1 MKLIVVPTD
10 FSALADNALK
20 YGMDLATAMGSSL
33 MIVHV
38 YQIPI
43 SYSEVPLITVSI
55 EEIRKASEDR
65 LAELKHNI
73 ETITAGKLVVYTESR
88 LGDVGDEI
96 NKLTKTLQPFVIVMG
111 SRGVTGAGKFFL
123 GSNSLSLISRTNT
136 PVIVVPPGG
145 RFSPYKKIG
154 LSTDFK
160 GVVDKTPVAPIRALV
175 SFFNAELHVLH
186 VDYKQRNFNPG
197 VPEQTLNLDMLL
209 TGMNPTYDFIENK
222 DVNEGINDFAE
233 KNNIDLI
240 VTLPQK
246 HSFLESLFE
255 KSLTRELLHHTHI
268 PVMCIRN
275 DKVE

>member
-10 FSALADNALK
+10 FSPLADNALK
-20 YGMDLATAMGSSL
+20 YGIDLATAMGSSL

-43 SYSEVPLITVSI
+43 SYSEVPLITISL
-55 EEIRKASEDR
+55 EEIKQASEER

-88 LGDVGDEI
+88 QGDVGDEI
-96 NKLTKTLQPFVIVMG
+96 NKLGKTLQPFAIVMG
-111 SRGVTGAGKFFL
+111 SRGVTGAGRFFL
-123 GSNSLSLISRTNT
+123 GSNSLAVIHKTTT

-145 RFSPYKKIG
+145 KFSPYKKIG
-154 LSTDFK
+154 LTTDFK
-160 GVVDKTPVAPIRALV
+160 EVVDKTPVVSIRTLIN
-175 SFFNAELHVLH
+175 FFNAELHVLH
-186 VDYKQRNFNPG
+186 VDYKQRNFTPD

-222 DVNEGINDFAE
+222 NVNEGINDFAE
-233 KNNIDLI
+233 KNNLDLI

-246 HSFLESLFE
+246 RSFLESLFE
-255 KSLTRELLHHTHI
+255 KSLTRELLHHTNI
-268 PVMCIRN
+268 PVMCIGKEGA
-275 DKVE
+275 D

>member
-10 FSALADNALK
+10 FSPLADNALK

-38 YQIPI
+38 YQMPI
-43 SYSEVPLITVSI
+43 SYSEVPLITVSL
-55 EEIRKASEDR
+55 EEIKQASEDR

-96 NKLTKTLQPFVIVMG
+96 KKLSQTLQPFTIVMG

-123 GSNSLSLISRTNT
+123 GSNSLSVIDKTAT

-145 RFSPYKKIG
+145 KFSSYKKIG
-154 LSTDFK
+154 LTTDFK
-160 GVVDKTPVAPIRALV
+160 QVVDKTPVVPIRTLIN
-175 SFFNAELHVLH
+175 FFNAELHVLH
-186 VDYKQRNFNPG
+186 VDYKQRSFTPD

-209 TGMNPTYDFIENK
+209 SGMNPTYDFIENK
-222 DVNEGINDFAE
+222 NINEGINDFAE
-233 KNNIDLI
+233 KNNLDLI
-240 VTLPQK
+240 ITLPQK
-246 HSFLESLFE
+246 RNFLESLFE
-255 KSLTRELLHHTHI
+255 KSLTRELLHHTNI
-268 PVMCIRN
+268 PVMCIGKGG
-275 DKVE
+275 D

>member
-10 FSALADNALK
+10 FSPLADNALK

-33 MIVHV
+33 MIVHI

-43 SYSEVPLITVSI
+43 SYSEVPLITISL
-55 EEIRKASEDR
+55 EEIKKASEER

-73 ETITAGKLVVYTESR
+73 ETITSGKLVVYAESR

-96 NKLTKTLQPFVIVMG
+96 QKLTKTLQPFAVVMG

-123 GSNSLSLISRTNT
+123 GSNSLSVINSTAT

-145 RFSPYKKIG
+145 KFSPYKKIG
-154 LSTDFK
+154 LTTDFK
-160 GVVDKTPVAPIRALV
+160 DVVDKTPVVPVRALV
-175 SFFNAELHVLH
+175 NFFNAELHVLH

-209 TGMNPTYDFIENK
+209 SGMHPTYDYIENK
-222 DVNEGINDFAE
+222 NVNEGINDFAE

-240 VTLPQK
+240 ITLPQK

-275 DKVE
+275 MKPE

>member
-10 FSALADNALK
+10 FSPLANNALK
-20 YGMDLATAMGSSL
+20 YGMDLAIAMGSSL
-33 MIVHV
+33 MIIHV

-43 SYSEVPLITVSI
+43 SYSEVPLITISM
-55 EEIRKASEDR
+55 EEIKKASEEQ

-73 ETITAGKLVVYTESR
+73 ETITSGKLVVYAESR

-96 NKLTKTLQPFVIVMG
+96 KKLTNTLQPFAVVMG

-123 GSNSLSLISRTNT
+123 GSNSLSVINSTTT

-145 RFSPYKKIG
+145 KFSPYKKIG
-154 LSTDFK
+154 LTTDFK
-160 GVVDKTPVAPIRALV
+160 DVVDKTPVVPVRALV
-175 SFFNAELHVLH
+175 NFFNAELHVLH

-197 VPEQTLNLDMLL
+197 VPQETLNLDMLL
-209 TGMNPTYDFIENK
+209 SGMNPTYDFIENK
-222 DVNEGINDFAE
+222 NVNEGINDFAE

-255 KSLTRELLHHTHI
+255 KSLTRELLHHTNI
-268 PVMCIRN
+268 PVMCIR
-275 DKVE
+275 KAQVE

>member
-10 FSALADNALK
+10 FSPLADNALK
-20 YGMDLATAMGSSL
+20 YGMDLAAAMGSSL

-43 SYSEVPLITVSI
+43 SYSEVPLITISM
-55 EEIRKASEDR
+55 EEIKKASEER

-73 ETITAGKLVVYTESR
+73 ETITSGKLVVYAEGR
-88 LGDVGDEI
+88 LGDVGEEI
-96 NKLTKTLQPFVIVMG
+96 KKLTKTLQPFAVVMG
-111 SRGVTGAGKFFL
+111 SRGVTGTGKFFL
-123 GSNSLSLISRTNT
+123 GSNSLSVINNTTT

-145 RFSPYKKIG
+145 RFVPYKKIG
-154 LSTDFK
+154 LTTDFK
-160 GVVDKTPVAPIRALV
+160 DVVDKTPVVPVRALV
-175 SFFNAELHVLH
+175 NFFNAELHVLH

-197 VPEQTLNLDMLL
+197 VPQETLNLDMLL
-209 TGMNPTYDFIENK
+209 SGMNPTYDFIENK
-222 DVNEGINDFAE
+222 HVNEGINEFAE

-240 VTLPQK
+240 ITLPQK

-275 DKVE
+275 EKVD

>member
-1 MKLIVVPTD
+1 
-10 FSALADNALK
+10 
-20 YGMDLATAMGSSL
+20 MDLATAMGSSL

-154 LSTDFK
+154 LTTDFK

>member
-1 MKLIVVPTD
+1 
-10 FSALADNALK
+10 
-20 YGMDLATAMGSSL
+20 
-33 MIVHV
+33 
-38 YQIPI
+38 
-43 SYSEVPLITVSI
+43 
-55 EEIRKASEDR
+55 
-65 LAELKHNI
+65 
-73 ETITAGKLVVYTESR
+73 
-88 LGDVGDEI
+88 
-96 NKLTKTLQPFVIVMG
+96 MG

-123 GSNSLSLISRTNT
+123 GSNSLSVISRTNT

-145 RFSPYKKIG
+145 RFLPYKKIG
-154 LSTDFK
+154 LTTDFK
-160 GVVDKTPVAPIRALV
+160 EVINKTPVVPIRALV

-186 VDYKQRNFNPG
+186 VDYKQRNFNPD

-268 PVMCIRN
+268 PVMCIKN

>member
-10 FSALADNALK
+10 FSPLANNALK
-20 YGMDLATAMGSSL
+20 YGMDLALAMGSSL

-43 SYSEVPLITVSI
+43 SYSEVPLITISL
-55 EEIRKASEDR
+55 EEIKKASEKQ
-65 LAELKHNI
+65 LAELKHNV
-73 ETITAGKLVVYTESR
+73 ETITAGKLVVYAESR
-88 LGDVGDEI
+88 LGDVGEEI
-96 NKLTKTLQPFVIVMG
+96 KKLTKTLQPFAVVMG

-123 GSNSLSLISRTNT
+123 GSNSLSVINTTTT

-145 RFSPYKKIG
+145 RFVPYKKIG
-154 LSTDFK
+154 LTTDFK
-160 GVVDKTPVAPIRALV
+160 EVVDKTPVVPIRALV
-175 SFFNAELHVLH
+175 NFFNAELHVLH

-209 TGMNPTYDFIENK
+209 SGMNPTYDFIENK
-222 DVNEGINDFAE
+222 NVNEGINEFAE

-240 VTLPQK
+240 ITLPQK

-275 DKVE
+275 EKVV

>member
-10 FSALADNALK
+10 FSPLADNALK
-20 YGMDLATAMGSSL
+20 YGMDLAAAMGSSL
-33 MIVHV
+33 MIVHI

-43 SYSEVPLITVSI
+43 SYSEVPLITISM
-55 EEIRKASEDR
+55 EEIKKASEEQ

-73 ETITAGKLVVYTESR
+73 ETITSGKLVVYAESR

-96 NKLTKTLQPFVIVMG
+96 KKLTNTLQPFAVVMG

-123 GSNSLSLISRTNT
+123 GSNSLSVINSTTT

-145 RFSPYKKIG
+145 KFSPYKKIG
-154 LSTDFK
+154 LTTDFK
-160 GVVDKTPVAPIRALV
+160 DVVDKTPVVPVRALV
-175 SFFNAELHVLH
+175 NFFNAELHVLH

-197 VPEQTLNLDMLL
+197 VPQETLNLDMLL
-209 TGMNPTYDFIENK
+209 SGMNPTYDFIENK
-222 DVNEGINDFAE
+222 NVNEGINDFAE

-268 PVMCIRN
+268 PVMCIR
-275 DKVE
+275 KAQVE

>member
-10 FSALADNALK
+10 FSPLADNALK

-38 YQIPI
+38 YQMPI
-43 SYSEVPLITVSI
+43 SYSEVPLITVSL
-55 EEIRKASEDR
+55 EEIKQASEKR

-73 ETITAGKLVVYTESR
+73 ETITDGKLVVYTESR

-96 NKLTKTLQPFVIVMG
+96 NKLTKTLQPFSIVMG
-111 SRGVTGAGKFFL
+111 SRGVTGAGRFFL
-123 GSNSLSLISRTNT
+123 GSNSLSVIDKTTT

-145 RFSPYKKIG
+145 KFSPYKKIG
-154 LSTDFK
+154 LTTDFK
-160 GVVDKTPVAPIRALV
+160 EVVDKTPVVPIRALI

-186 VDYKQRNFNPG
+186 VDYKQRNFTPD

-209 TGMNPTYDFIENK
+209 SGMNPTYDYIEHK

-233 KNNIDLI
+233 KNNLDLI

-246 HSFLESLFE
+246 RSFLESLFE

-268 PVMCIRN
+268 PVMCIR
-275 DKVE
+275 KEVVE

>member
-10 FSALADNALK
+10 FSPLADNALK

-43 SYSEVPLITVSI
+43 SYSEVPLITISL
-55 EEIRKASEDR
+55 EEIKQASEER

-88 LGDVGDEI
+88 QGDVGDEI
-96 NKLTKTLQPFVIVMG
+96 NKLGKTLQPFAIVMG
-111 SRGVTGAGKFFL
+111 SRGVTGAGRFFL
-123 GSNSLSLISRTNT
+123 GSNSLAVIHKTTT

-145 RFSPYKKIG
+145 KFSPYKKIG
-154 LSTDFK
+154 LTTDFK
-160 GVVDKTPVAPIRALV
+160 EVVDKTPVVPIRTLIN
-175 SFFNAELHVLH
+175 FFNAELHVLH
-186 VDYKQRNFNPG
+186 VDYKQRNFTPD

-222 DVNEGINDFAE
+222 NVNEGINDFAE
-233 KNNIDLI
+233 KNNLDLI

-246 HSFLESLFE
+246 RSFLESLFE
-255 KSLTRELLHHTHI
+255 KSLTRELLHHTNI
-268 PVMCIRN
+268 PVMCIG
-275 DKVE
+275 KGGE

>member
-1 MKLIVVPTD
+1 MKLVVVPTD
-10 FSALADNALK
+10 FSPLADNALK

-154 LSTDFK
+154 LTTDFK
-160 GVVDKTPVAPIRALV
+160 GVVNKTPVAPIRALV

-209 TGMNPTYDFIENK
+209 TGMNPTYNFIENK

>member
-10 FSALADNALK
+10 FSPLADNALK

-43 SYSEVPLITVSI
+43 SYSEVPLITMSM
-55 EEIRKASEDR
+55 EEIKKASEER

-96 NKLTKTLQPFVIVMG
+96 NKLTKTLQPFAVVMG

-123 GSNSLSLISRTNT
+123 GSNSLSVINRTNT

-154 LSTDFK
+154 LTTDFK
-160 GVVDKTPVAPIRALV
+160 EVVDKTPVAPIRAIV

-186 VDYKQRNFNPG
+186 VDYKQRNFNPDF
-197 VPEQTLNLDMLL
+197 PEQTLNLDMLL
-209 TGMNPTYDFIENK
+209 TGMNPTYNFIENK
-222 DVNEGINDFAE
+222 NVNEGINDFAE

-246 HSFLESLFE
+246 HSFLESIFE

-268 PVMCIRN
+268 PVMCMRN

>member
-10 FSALADNALK
+10 FSPLADNALK

-43 SYSEVPLITVSI
+43 SYSEVPLITVSL
-55 EEIRKASEDR
+55 EEIKKASEER

-73 ETITAGKLVVYTESR
+73 ETITSGRLVVYAESR

-96 NKLTKTLQPFVIVMG
+96 KKLNKTLQPFAVVMG

-123 GSNSLSLISRTNT
+123 GSNSLSVINNTTT

-145 RFSPYKKIG
+145 RFTPYKKIG
-154 LSTDFK
+154 LTTDFK
-160 GVVDKTPVAPIRALV
+160 AVVDKTPVVPVRALV
-175 SFFNAELHVLH
+175 NFFNAELHVLH

-209 TGMNPTYDFIENK
+209 SGMNPTYDFIENK
-222 DVNEGINDFAE
+222 NVNEGINEFSE

-240 VTLPQK
+240 ITIPQK

-255 KSLTRELLHHTHI
+255 KSITRELLHHTHI

-275 DKVE
+275 EKME

>member
-10 FSALADNALK
+10 FSPLADNALK

-33 MIVHV
+33 MIVHI

-43 SYSEVPLITVSI
+43 SYSEVPLITISL
-55 EEIRKASEDR
+55 EEIKKASEER

-73 ETITAGKLVVYTESR
+73 ETITSGKLVVYAESR

-96 NKLTKTLQPFVIVMG
+96 QKLTRTLQPFAVVMG

-123 GSNSLSLISRTNT
+123 GSNSLSVINSTAT

-145 RFSPYKKIG
+145 KFSPYKKIG
-154 LSTDFK
+154 LTTDFK
-160 GVVDKTPVAPIRALV
+160 DVVDKTPVVPVRALV
-175 SFFNAELHVLH
+175 NFFNAELHILH
-186 VDYKQRNFNPG
+186 VDYKQRNFNPS

-209 TGMNPTYDFIENK
+209 SGMNPTYNYIENK
-222 DVNEGINDFAE
+222 NVNEGINDFAE

-240 VTLPQK
+240 ITLPQK

-275 DKVE
+275 VKPE

>member
-10 FSALADNALK
+10 FSPLADNALK

-43 SYSEVPLITVSI
+43 SYSEVPLITISL
-55 EEIRKASEDR
+55 EEIKKASEER

-96 NKLTKTLQPFVIVMG
+96 NKLTKTLQPFAVVMG

-123 GSNSLSLISRTNT
+123 GSNSLSVISRTNT

-154 LSTDFK
+154 LTTDFK
-160 GVVDKTPVAPIRALV
+160 EVVDKTPVAPVRALIN
-175 SFFNAELHVLH
+175 FFNAELHVLH

-209 TGMNPTYDFIENK
+209 SGMNPTYDFIENK
-222 DVNEGINDFAE
+222 NVNEGINEFAE

-240 VTLPQK
+240 ITLPQK

-268 PVMCIRN
+268 SVMCIRN
-275 DKVE
+275 EKVD

>member
-10 FSALADNALK
+10 FSPLADNALK
-20 YGMDLATAMGSSL
+20 YGMDLASAMGSGL

-55 EEIRKASEDR
+55 EEIKKASEEC

-73 ETITAGKLVVYTESR
+73 ETITSGKLVVYTESR

-96 NKLTKTLQPFVIVMG
+96 HKLTKTLQPFALVMG

-123 GSNSLSLISRTNT
+123 GSNSLSVINNTNT

-154 LSTDFK
+154 LTTDFK
-160 GVVDKTPVAPIRALV
+160 EVVDKTPVVPIRSLV
-175 SFFNAELHVLH
+175 KFFNADLHVLH
-186 VDYKQRNFNPG
+186 VDFKQRNFNPG

-209 TGMNPTYDFIENK
+209 TGLNPTYDFIENK

-233 KNNIDLI
+233 QNNIDLI
-240 VTLPQK
+240 ITLPQK

-275 DKVE
+275 EKVE

>member
-10 FSALADNALK
+10 FSPLADNALK
-20 YGMDLATAMGSSL
+20 YGMDLATAMGASL
-33 MIVHV
+33 MILHV

-43 SYSEVPLITVSI
+43 SYSEVPLITVSM
-55 EEIRKASEDR
+55 EEIKKASEER

-73 ETITAGKLVVYTESR
+73 ETITSGKLVVYAESR
-88 LGDVGDEI
+88 LGDVADEV
-96 NKLTKTLQPFVIVMG
+96 NKLTKTLQPFAVVMG

-123 GSNSLSLISRTNT
+123 GSNSLSLINHTKT

-145 RFSPYKKIG
+145 MFKPYKKIG
-154 LSTDFK
+154 LTTDFEN
-160 GVVDKTPVAPIRALV
+160 VIDKTPVVPIRALIN
-175 SFFNAELHVLH
+175 FFNAELHVLH

-209 TGMNPTYDFIENK
+209 SGMNPTYDFIENK
-222 DVNEGINDFAE
+222 NVNEGINAFAE

-240 VTLPQK
+240 ITLPQK

-275 DKVE
+275 DQAE

>member
-10 FSALADNALK
+10 FSPLADNALK

-43 SYSEVPLITVSI
+43 SYSEIPLITVSM
-55 EEIRKASEDR
+55 EEIKKASEER

-96 NKLTKTLQPFVIVMG
+96 NKLTKTLQPFAVVMG

-123 GSNSLSLISRTNT
+123 GSNSLSVINRTNT

-154 LSTDFK
+154 LTTDFK
-160 GVVDKTPVAPIRALV
+160 EVVDKTPVAPIRAIV

-186 VDYKQRNFNPG
+186 VDYKQRNFNPDF
-197 VPEQTLNLDMLL
+197 PEQTLNLDMLL
-209 TGMNPTYDFIENK
+209 TGMNPTYNFIENK
-222 DVNEGINDFAE
+222 NVNEGINDFAE

-246 HSFLESLFE
+246 HSFLESIFE

-268 PVMCIRN
+268 PVMCMRN

>member
-10 FSALADNALK
+10 FSPLADNALK

-33 MIVHV
+33 MLVHV

-43 SYSEVPLITVSI
+43 SYSEVPLITVSMD
-55 EEIRKASEDR
+55 EIKKASEER

-73 ETITAGKLVVYTESR
+73 ETLTSGKLIVYTESR
-88 LGDVGDEI
+88 
-96 NKLTKTLQPFVIVMG
+96 PFAVVMG
-111 SRGVTGAGKFFL
+111 SRGVTGTGKFFL
-123 GSNSLSLISRTNT
+123 GSSSLSVINNTNT

-154 LSTDFK
+154 LTTDFK
-160 GVVDKTPVAPIRALV
+160 DVVDKTPVDPVRALV
-175 SFFNAELHVLH
+175 NFFNAELHVLH

-197 VPEQTLNLDMLL
+197 IPEQTLNLDTMLS
-209 TGMNPTYDFIENK
+209 GMNPTYDYIENK
-222 DVNEGINDFAE
+222 NVNEGINDFAE

-240 VTLPQK
+240 ITLPQK

-255 KSLTRELLHHTHI
+255 KSLTRELLHLTHI

-275 DKVE
+275 ERAE

>member
-10 FSALADNALK
+10 FSPLADNALK

-154 LSTDFK
+154 LTTDFK

-209 TGMNPTYDFIENK
+209 TGMNPTYDFIESK

>member
-10 FSALADNALK
+10 FSPLADNALK

-55 EEIRKASEDR
+55 EEIKKASEDR
-65 LAELKHNI
+65 LAEIKHNI

-96 NKLTKTLQPFVIVMG
+96 NKLTKTLQPFAVVMG

-123 GSNSLSLISRTNT
+123 GSNSLSVISRTNT

-145 RFSPYKKIG
+145 RFLPYKKIG
-154 LSTDFK
+154 LTTDFK
-160 GVVDKTPVAPIRALV
+160 EVINKTPVVPIRALV

-186 VDYKQRNFNPG
+186 VDYKQRNFNPD

-268 PVMCIRN
+268 PVMCIKN

>member
-10 FSALADNALK
+10 FSPLADNALK
-20 YGMDLATAMGSSL
+20 YGMDLATAMGASL
-33 MIVHV
+33 MILHV

-43 SYSEVPLITVSI
+43 SYSEVPLITVSM
-55 EEIRKASEDR
+55 EEIKKASEER

-73 ETITAGKLVVYTESR
+73 ETITSGKLVVYAESR
-88 LGDVGDEI
+88 LGDVADEV
-96 NKLTKTLQPFVIVMG
+96 NKLTKTLQPFAVVMG

-123 GSNSLSLISRTNT
+123 GSNSLSLINRTKT

-145 RFSPYKKIG
+145 MFKPYKKIG
-154 LSTDFK
+154 LTTDFEN
-160 GVVDKTPVAPIRALV
+160 VIDKTPVVPIRALIN
-175 SFFNAELHVLH
+175 FFNAELHVLH

-209 TGMNPTYDFIENK
+209 SGMNPTYDFIENK
-222 DVNEGINDFAE
+222 NVNEGINAFAE

-240 VTLPQK
+240 ITLPQK

-275 DKVE
+275 DQAE

>member
-10 FSALADNALK
+10 FSPIADNALK
-20 YGMDLATAMGSSL
+20 YGMDLAAAMGSSL
-33 MIVHV
+33 MIIHV

-43 SYSEVPLITVSI
+43 SYSEVPLITVSM
-55 EEIRKASEDR
+55 EEIKKASEER

-73 ETITAGKLVVYTESR
+73 ETITSGKLVVYAESR

-96 NKLTKTLQPFVIVMG
+96 KKLTKTLQPFAVVMG
-111 SRGVTGAGKFFL
+111 SRGVTGTGKFFL
-123 GSNSLSLISRTNT
+123 GSNSLSVINNTTT
-136 PVIVVPPGG
+136 PVIIVPPGG
-145 RFSPYKKIG
+145 RFAPYKKIG
-154 LSTDFK
+154 LTTDFK
-160 GVVDKTPVAPIRALV
+160 DVVDKTPVVPVRALV
-175 SFFNAELHVLH
+175 NFFNAELHVLH

-197 VPEQTLNLDMLL
+197 VPQETLNLDMLL
-209 TGMNPTYDFIENK
+209 SGMNPTYDYIENK
-222 DVNEGINDFAE
+222 HVNEGINEFAE

-240 VTLPQK
+240 ITLPQK

-275 DKVE
+275 EKVD

>member
-1 MKLIVVPTD
+1 MKLLVVPTD
-10 FSALADNALK
+10 FSPLADNALK

-55 EEIRKASEDR
+55 EEIKKASEGR

-73 ETITAGKLVVYTESR
+73 ETITAGKLIVYTESR

-96 NKLTKTLQPFVIVMG
+96 NKLTKTLQPFAVVMG

-123 GSNSLSLISRTNT
+123 GSNSLSVISRTNT

-145 RFSPYKKIG
+145 RFLPYKKIG
-154 LSTDFK
+154 LTTDFK
-160 GVVDKTPVAPIRALV
+160 EVINKTPVAPIRALV

-186 VDYKQRNFNPG
+186 VDYKQRNFTPDI
-197 VPEQTLNLDMLL
+197 PEQTLNLDTMLA
-209 TGMNPTYDFIENK
+209 GMNPTYDYIENK
-222 DVNEGINDFAE
+222 NINEGINEFAE

-240 VTLPQK
+240 ITLPQK

-268 PVMCIRN
+268 PIMCIKN